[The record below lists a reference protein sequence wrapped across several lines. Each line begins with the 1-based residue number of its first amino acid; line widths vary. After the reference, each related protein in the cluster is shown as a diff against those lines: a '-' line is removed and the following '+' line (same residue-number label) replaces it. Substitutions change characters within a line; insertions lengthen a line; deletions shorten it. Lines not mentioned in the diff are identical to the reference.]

1 MVKKPYKQEMLFKS
15 RYANYS
21 CRVEGGV
28 HMDEVIF
35 KLRGISA
42 LLYSLAMVDENSVLD
57 GLDSACMILNQELH
71 DCIKQL
77 ENEVS

>member
-1 MVKKPYKQEMLFKS
+1 
-15 RYANYS
+15 
-21 CRVEGGV
+21 
-28 HMDEVIF
+28 MDEVIF

-77 ENEVS
+77 ENDVS